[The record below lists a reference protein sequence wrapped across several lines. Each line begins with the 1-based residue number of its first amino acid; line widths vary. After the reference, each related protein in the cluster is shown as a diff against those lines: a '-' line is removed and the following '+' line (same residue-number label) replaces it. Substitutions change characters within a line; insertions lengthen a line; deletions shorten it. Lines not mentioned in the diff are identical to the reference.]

1 MPRSLSVR
9 LGALSAVAFVG
20 VGVQAPFLP
29 VWLEGRGLDATTIG
43 LVVALPVCVR
53 MLASTPLVA
62 TTDRGVSPRTLLT
75 LAHLALGVAF
85 VFLLGAPG
93 AWAIALVV
101 ALAALA
107 QAPIV
112 PATDLVLTD
121 AVREN
126 PGLDYGRLRVFGSL
140 AFLASSVAMG
150 YLLEIAPLDAVVW
163 ALVAAG
169 LLGALVAATATPPLA
184 VEREPPP
191 AGARRPTLPAAL
203 LLAIAGAA
211 CVQASHAGVYAFGS
225 IHWRALGFPGSIV
238 GWLWAIGVVTE
249 VALFVFAGRLVG
261 RGSGLPLIALGAG
274 AAAVRFTGLALEP
287 GPLATFALQS
297 LHGLSFGATHLGA
310 MAVLTAL
317 APPGARGRAQGLF
330 AAAQAVG
337 MASATVLGGI
347 VYQHAGGLVFLA
359 MVPLPLAGLACLALA
374 RRVRLRGIVSGPR

>member
-75 LAHLALGVAF
+75 LAHLALGLAF
-85 VFLLGAPG
+85 VFLLPAPG

-126 PGLDYGRLRVFGSL
+126 PRLDYGRLRVFGSL

-150 YLLEIAPLDAVVW
+150 YVLEIAPLDAVVW

-169 LLGALVAATATPPLA
+169 VLGGLVAMSTPPLA
-184 VEREPPP
+184 AEREPPP
-191 AGARRPTLPAAL
+191 VGGRRPKLPAAL
-203 LLAIAGAA
+203 FLAIAGAA

-249 VALFVFAGRLVG
+249 VALFVVAGRLVG

-274 AAAVRFTGLALEP
+274 AAVVRFTGLALEP

-337 MASATVLGGI
+337 MASATVLGGV

-359 MVPLPLAGLACLALA
+359 MVPLPLAGLACLVLA
-374 RRVRLRGIVSGPR
+374 RRARIRHGLGES

>member
-1 MPRSLSVR
+1 MSRSLSVR
-9 LGALSAVAFVG
+9 LAALSAVAFAG

-53 MLASTPLVA
+53 MLASAPLTA
-62 TTDRGVSPRTLLT
+62 TTDRGVSPRALLT
-75 LAHLALGVAF
+75 VAHAALGLAF
-85 VFLLGAPG
+85 ALLLVAPG

-101 ALAALA
+101 SLAALA
-107 QAPIV
+107 QSPIV

-126 PGLDYGRLRVFGSL
+126 RGLDYGRLRVFGSL

-150 YLLEIAPLDAVVW
+150 YVLEVAPLDAVVY

-169 LLGALVAATATPPLA
+169 LLGALVARTTPALA
-184 VEREPPP
+184 AEREPPQP
-191 AGARRPTLPAAL
+191 GARRPTLPPAL
-203 LLAIAGAA
+203 LLAIVGAA

-225 IHWRALGFPGSIV
+225 IHWRSLGFPGSVV

-249 VALFVFAGRLVG
+249 VALFVVAGRLVG
-261 RGSGLPLIALGAG
+261 RGTGLPLIALGAG
-274 AAAVRFTGLALEP
+274 AAIVRFTGLALEP

-330 AAAQAVG
+330 AATQAVG
-337 MASATVLGGI
+337 MASATVLGGV

-359 MVPLPLAGLACLALA
+359 MVPLPIAGLAFLVAA
-374 RRVRLRGIVSGPR
+374 RRARLWRGLGES

>member
-53 MLASTPLVA
+53 VLASTPLVA

-75 LAHLALGVAF
+75 LAHLALGLAF
-85 VFLLGAPG
+85 LFLLPAPG
-93 AWAIALVV
+93 AFAIAVVV

-140 AFLASSVAMG
+140 AFLASTVAMG
-150 YLLEIAPLDAVVW
+150 YVLEVAPLDAVVV

-169 LLGALVAATATPPLA
+169 VLGALVAATATPPLA
-184 VEREPPP
+184 AEREPP
-191 AGARRPTLPAAL
+191 AVGGRRPTLPAAL
-203 LLAIAGAA
+203 LLAIVGAA

-249 VALFVFAGRLVG
+249 VALFVVAGRLVG

-274 AAAVRFTGLALEP
+274 AAVVRFTGLALEP

-310 MAVLTAL
+310 MAVLTTL

-359 MVPLPLAGLACLALA
+359 MVPLPLAGAACLVLA
-374 RRVRLRGIVSGPR
+374 RRARARPGSGPA